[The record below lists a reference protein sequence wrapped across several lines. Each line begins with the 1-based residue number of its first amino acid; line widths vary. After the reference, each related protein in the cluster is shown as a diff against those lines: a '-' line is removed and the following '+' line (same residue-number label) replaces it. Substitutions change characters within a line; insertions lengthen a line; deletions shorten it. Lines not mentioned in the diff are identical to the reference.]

1 MYISINEQQQKGFA
15 FYDFDHILSF
25 FLSFLGSGRQTGK
38 TLRLGTLTSIF
49 YGAGKEEHMLLGTL
63 WLCNVCKTVTGD
75 AVDCTAPTSSGRP
88 LHTVSFD

>member
-75 AVDCTAPTSSGRP
+75 ASCTALLQLQVGD
-88 LHTVSFD
+88 H